1 MSYRRHTPI
10 NHEKRTPLEGVLS
23 VSQDRISRQVREPF
37 FPTQPKRTM
46 GRGLARGG
54 ERLRCHRP
62 LSLSRFPI
70 RVSTINKFVLYSQ
83 FPPPRPFLFY
93 LFILL
98 QDTQPSRRS
107 RPCRPGNHGVL
118 SFRLCLF
125 TIIVIIVSLRGE
137 PPCKCLCL
145 SMARLL
151 ALSNCCQHFQTV
163 PV

>member
-70 RVSTINKFVLYSQ
+70 RVSTINKFVLHS
-83 FPPPRPFLFY
+83 PVSPAPT
-93 LFILL
+93 LFILFIYFAAGHTTL
-98 QDTQPSRRS
+98 EKESS
-107 RPCRPGNHGVL
+107 L
-118 SFRLCLF
+118 SSWQSWCALLSP
-125 TIIVIIVSLRGE
+125 VSFYYYCYYCFIAGG
-137 PPCKCLCL
+137 
-145 SMARLL
+145 A
-151 ALSNCCQHFQTV
+151 

>member
-70 RVSTINKFVLYSQ
+70 RVSTINKFVLHSQ
-83 FPPPRPFLFY
+83 FPRPDPFYFIY
-93 LFILL
+93 LFCCRTHNPREGVVLVVLAIMVCSPFACVFLL
-98 QDTQPSRRS
+98 LLLLLFHCGGSPRVNASV
-107 RPCRPGNHGVL
+107 CR
-118 SFRLCLF
+118 
-125 TIIVIIVSLRGE
+125 
-137 PPCKCLCL
+137 
-145 SMARLL
+145 
-151 ALSNCCQHFQTV
+151 
-163 PV
+163 